1 MAPSTNGIQG
11 PRDLS
16 IVNLDR
22 RTLPGPQ
29 LLHELVAP
37 PVADRLILDFLLS
50 HGELVKLDYSC
61 FHRLTDALARDIR
74 AQLYREKKDKHVI
87 PVIIPQCPELYIAW
101 VATLKAGAAFCPVSH
116 DVPPE
121 RLKFIVKDVDASFVL
136 TTSST
141 LGRVQQLLPDEIC
154 MSLSFKELSDRT
166 PSGESHGSALPAVRP
181 SGPAYVMYTSG
192 STGMPKGVMVSH
204 LSVTQSLLAHDEH
217 IPHFKRFL
225 QFASPTFDV
234 SIFEVFFP
242 FFRGATLVGCDR
254 ERMLSDLP
262 ATIRLLDADAAEL
275 TPTVAGTLLRRR
287 DAAPCLKT
295 LLTIGEMLTPHVVS
309 EFGGSVDKPSMLY
322 AMYGPTEAAIHC
334 TLAPKLASN
343 ASVRSIGQPLQS
355 VTAFILKESDQLEV
369 AALGESGEL
378 AIAGQLADGYLN
390 RPDQNRVAFV
400 ELPGYGPIHRTGD
413 RAICRP
419 DGQLEILGRLAS
431 GQVKLRGQRVELGE
445 IEEVA
450 SRTPG
455 VQLAIAS
462 IIDDN
467 LVLFCSTSHTIQ
479 ASEILATC
487 KSWLPSYMRPNEIV
501 VLQEDIPRLPSGKVD
516 RKTLERDF
524 WRPRKTKEDNNF
536 INDTERNIAQVLA
549 DELAR
554 KVDRSTSLWS
564 LGLDSLRA
572 FKIAANLRQKH
583 RSINAAMLLE
593 AENVADLADL
603 ITRSPPVQGLFA
615 AESSYEDSE
624 SWIAI
629 ENSLRNSTELA
640 DLWPAWEKVVP
651 CSTMQVAMLV
661 ETSGNENLNFNE
673 ICLGLAPDVSFD
685 AFVRAFGIVAERNE
699 ILRSGFMA
707 TGEQAM
713 PFVHIIWRTIPQ
725 GDLSMLRPLQIELV
739 STPEKEEVLI
749 RVHHAL
755 YDGWSWELVMDD
767 LNAILSGA
775 DIPLRTQFSA
785 FRSFQ
790 HSLFSADSTEHDEY
804 WRRHFEGFVPSSFP
818 NLCSTRPDT
827 PSKDY
832 LLIPLSTSYD
842 QVSVTASTLRCS
854 REAILEAAWSFV
866 LSSYLDSQDVAIGV
880 VFAGRHLPLLGV
892 ESVIGPCLSTFPLR
906 TDLNSLRTVRDL
918 VSFVQRQRTG
928 CLNYGNTTLRNI
940 NHAAGVR
947 SEKRLFDTLC
957 VWQQTSEGHEHARSK
972 VATIRTR
979 DALDYALVLEF
990 EPHNESIRLKLTF
1003 DTSLVPVAHAKLLAN
1018 QLDYIANEMVHK
1030 HDLGLQEL
1038 WEKAGQ
1044 GLLSLSNVQP
1054 ERFSEKF
1061 GLTTTI
1067 EHLAEADPHRLA
1079 VEFVHSFNPD
1089 TGHVNKESLTYSHLY
1104 EKASRVASAL
1114 RSKFHVGPDDLVAF
1128 IAPRSIELYIGILGA
1143 IMSGAGYLCIDPRT
1157 PMERIGHIIGES
1169 ACRLVL
1175 TGECLEIEIPNDVP
1189 TLSIERVVQQPSAP
1203 FMPRRLEYTGDQLAY
1218 AVFTS
1223 GSTGVPKGVLITRKN
1238 LLSNLEDLSRL
1249 YPCIPGEDRL
1259 LQACSPAFDVSVFEI
1274 FWTWHMGMTLCTA
1287 SNDVLFK
1294 DLERFIHVLT
1304 ITHLSMT
1311 PSVAAL
1317 VNPDAVPRVKLLV
1330 TAGEPMNS
1338 RVFADWADRG
1348 LFQGYGPSE
1357 TTNIC
1362 TVRPNVTRSSA
1373 SNNAGFP
1380 LPNTSVFVCRRQER
1394 SQTHVAGTATPGD
1407 PWMFSPVPK
1416 GGTGEIWIGGE
1427 QVGRGYIDP
1436 TLTAKAFFDHPRY
1449 GRLYRS
1455 GDIGRLLSD
1464 ESITILGRDDDQ
1476 VKLRGQRIE
1485 LGEINSCLIKYEDV
1499 EDAVSLIV
1507 NDGHSARLVAFWT
1520 PHDQARSLPLAK
1532 VTKALFEKLQV
1543 MLPSYMI
1550 PDSLIR
1556 LDSIPLTRQGKID
1569 RAAMV
1574 EAYQKL
1580 TPEQLQE
1587 FSKDHGS
1594 SEEENDL
1601 SEEERHVAHAISS
1614 ALEVP
1619 PEAIRRNTSFF
1630 ALGMD
1635 SISAIRVAR
1644 SLRNHF
1650 PAVEI
1655 SMLLRH
1661 PSIGQLVLAL
1671 KNAAQVEENKNLEA
1685 SFDESLNSDWKAT
1698 VTATY
1703 LQAGLIVDRVLPCT
1717 PLQEAMASSSLDSH
1731 SSAYQNSLRFRIF
1744 SDISRMREA
1753 WVHAVSRHQL
1763 LRTGFAQ
1770 TGSADTPFVQVVLKD
1785 FPLPWKTEGDH
1796 VEPAPDLP
1804 FLMYPPWRMT
1814 LSQKDGGH
1822 QELDL
1827 QIHHCLY
1834 DAEAMSILLTEIQ
1847 ALLLGQE
1854 LQPAVPFDNYL
1865 SFVLSAQSD
1874 EVDQYWRQKLRG
1886 YSPSR
1891 LGELIK
1897 NEDRTPTNVT
1907 SVSVHKA
1914 TLNVVELQ
1922 NSARESCSTPLALL
1936 QVCWTR
1942 LLFCLFDKHDIC
1954 FGNVM
1959 SGRNLPIEG
1968 VDRVVAP
1975 CFNTVPVR
1983 VQVQKETSNVELCQY
1998 IQQKNVEMLPYQPS
2012 SLRRIQRQNSTDSKP
2027 LFDTLLLFQGEELE
2041 LDQQIWTLVE
2051 ESGDMPF
2058 PFILEILMHG
2068 STDVITLKLHSQSAN
2083 ENVLAQLL
2091 DCFDA
2096 VLLHTTRYLN
2106 ARALDYSAFA
2116 PALPQLKPLNS
2127 SAHIS
2132 DLEDGMQNE
2141 QHAHMRNELSHTE
2154 ALVRD
2159 VLMQLKPDIK
2169 DNITKDTS
2177 IFRLGF
2183 DSISAV
2189 QIAARLRQ
2197 QGYTISSADILEAV
2211 TIHEIATICK
2221 LQTEASQIPVGFD
2234 LAAFDR
2240 RYRQTICQDNQ
2251 INEALV
2257 QAIRPCTPT
2266 QSGILSQF
2274 LRSRGR
2280 LYFNRI
2286 VFRLE
2291 DAIDP
2296 RRLRDAWAAAQNL
2309 HDMLRTGFVETDDP
2323 RIPFAMVTYHAGTV
2337 PVPWTEGTINGNG
2350 GHSANSVPT
2359 SRIRE
2364 HPWQLRFLDGALPA
2378 LELSMLHSLYDA
2390 KSLDIILRDVAYIYA
2405 AGRPPNPIELDPVIS
2420 DIVARSRDEGSREF
2434 WVGMLPDLCPT
2445 RFPDLRIYT
2454 NNEEHFHVA
2463 CQASQVPREVAEHA
2477 CHRAGASMQAVCA
2490 SAWALLLSAYTAQDH
2505 VTFGIILSGRN
2516 FQQEEQN
2523 MVVFPCIN
2531 TLPFAIQVSPDLPG
2545 LLQRTSKRCAGIL
2558 RHQHTSATSIKRWT
2572 GIQEE
2577 LFDTV
2582 IVLQKFDRETGPN
2595 RPWSLDNDDATAE
2608 YAVSLEII
2616 PKADD
2621 LNFQLT
2627 FKDSVVPPE
2636 QASQI
2641 LCEFDALFR
2650 SILDLRGYEPD
2661 LDSLKSVVPAKEERI
2676 KTNVRFLHEL
2686 VEIAAT
2692 HKPQSIAL
2700 EFVTSLDG
2708 DQPDKAS
2715 WTYSELDSNGNR
2727 IGHLLQS
2734 KGARAGELVA
2744 VCFDKCPE
2752 ASFAI
2757 LGALKAG
2764 CGYVAIDPGAPRA
2777 RKDFILEDSSCA
2789 IVLTTGDKKSEFPG
2803 DKITVLAL
2811 DEGMWLKFPA
2821 EPPVPSR
2828 KLDPQD
2834 TCYCLYTSGTTGTPK
2849 GCLISHDSAVQ
2860 AMLSFQRIFE
2870 GRWDETSR
2878 WLQFASF
2885 HFDVSVLEQFWS
2897 WSVGITVT
2905 SAPRD
2910 LLFEDLPGFI
2920 SALKITHLDLTPSL
2934 ARLLTPEE
2942 VPSLC
2947 QGVFIV
2953 GGEQVRQDILE
2964 TWGDTHCLYNFYGP
2978 SEVTIGCTVH
2988 PQVPKNAKPT
2998 NIGQQWDNVT
3008 SFVLRPTSQEP
3019 VLRGAVG
3026 ELCLSGPLV
3035 GKGYLNRPELTAER
3049 FVTLAEYKTGVYRT
3063 GDLVR
3068 LLHDNS
3074 FEFMGRID
3082 DQVKLRG
3089 QRLEVAEINHVILS
3103 TGSTLKDAVT
3113 MVIKHPTQQKD
3124 QLVTF
3129 FSTEKRR
3136 AKNERPLIVSTKDT
3150 KELARHLQQR
3160 CADMLPAYMVPTY
3173 FIAVSSIPLSVNN
3186 KVDHKALRGLF
3197 EDFAKDVWSSVSG
3210 DHPGQEGEASRDAKE
3225 VTDILASFLKVPT
3238 TSITPSSGLFELGLD
3253 SISVIGLSRT
3263 LRKHGFKTSDV
3274 ATILKQPT
3282 VRDLAA
3288 AVHRKSTF
3296 DHGEAVASARDRI
3309 KSFGAAHRRT
3319 IIQALSVDDKDIE
3332 NVAPC
3337 TPLQEGMMSKA
3348 LCSEP
3353 GDTVYFSSFHF
3364 ELNDKVDLKRLEE
3377 AWKLAQQSISILRT
3391 HFVPTSRGV
3400 AQVVLRQT
3408 HSGVALVTA
3417 PSSHKL
3423 PCFPP
3428 KSSFRAWVGSVK
3440 GFSAALPWIVELL
3453 ESAGKAYMILNI
3465 FHGLYDGIS
3474 VSLLLDVVSRIYNH
3488 GHKNLHVGMQ
3498 FYQILPY
3505 GPLCSMPNEKEF
3517 WVSKLGN
3524 AQSFSLLLPPSET
3537 GNEAAPIYLTQSI
3550 SNTSLEDFCKQLDI
3564 TTSAF
3569 FQAWWLYVLQQRYNV
3584 NPLIGVVVS
3593 GRALTEVN
3601 AEDVIGPMF
3610 NTIPF
3615 AIDHLKKD
3623 STVSDLIRAC
3633 HQYNVDVVPYQHSP
3647 LRRVAK
3653 YLGCSGSNDM
3663 FNSLFV
3669 FQKPRIYGGQ
3679 GFLWHELPS
3688 QSTPDYPLNM
3698 EVEQRGNTFSITL
3711 VAKSGSVSE
3720 AGARALLRT
3729 YVECLQDVKA
3739 TKSVLPEDFCDSR
3752 DEPAVSRQNAMMG
3765 QESDTELNGHAEEV
3779 QWTEAELAIRD
3790 EIAGLAS
3797 VEKETIGLY
3806 KPTLFELGLDSIEA
3820 MKLAARLKNV
3830 GLKVAVST
3838 IMRSPTVAGIANE
3851 INAAPGCLHEESPQH
3866 KTGFSIAESQGKYRQ
3881 ILQDHG
3887 LVVDSVQRI
3896 LPVTPM
3902 QEGLLLESSKYLN
3915 VMVFQLKPGVDL
3927 SRLAVAWERV
3937 SELEPILRT
3946 HFADTEEPELPTAFL
3961 QYVTTKHDAVEVI
3974 LGSGLAQ
3981 LVKSMESEAARE
3993 DLKDQKPRICILS
4006 DDEGKSFLVLAM
4018 SHALYDAWSMHLL
4031 HQQVTNLYHSSRD
4044 DEKRPTDVQ
4053 YESYVQQVIN
4063 QAQSPV
4069 SQRFWSNQLSDA
4081 KPTLLAAS
4089 LPALDNSPPSF
4100 LLQKAS
4106 SNVTLKEALD
4116 FCKQQGVTLQSLG
4129 LACWSILLAHHLRQI
4144 DVCFGVVL
4152 SGRTTEG
4159 SEGLIFPTFNTVLF
4173 RPRIHEYS
4181 TKHEML
4187 KGIHMAAV
4195 QVSEYQQFPL
4205 RDALRYASG
4214 QRPGSEFFDSLFT
4227 YQKLPESKNSIQ
4239 SLYEETV
4246 SVETTINP
4254 PYPFNIEFEAQGDV
4268 LVWTLALQA
4277 GIGEKMFGEG
4287 LLQQLESVL
4296 LSLVNAPEDP
4306 LFENDQSGV
4315 SMCGLPSVQLSSQD
4329 DEANGEYGKAKG
4341 QAETNRDHEVW
4352 TPKEATVREVLSQV
4366 SSTGLEKIKKTTGI
4380 FHLGLDSVSAI
4391 KVAGLLKRK
4400 GLRLPVSEIITA
4412 QTVEKM
4418 AEAADKLQVGNVAS
4432 SLKTLV
4438 PRENQLVYQAVI
4450 GRSGIPADDIED
4462 VLPCTGGQI
4471 YMLDM
4476 CSASSG
4482 RWSYPQFWLRVT
4494 NMNGSILR
4502 RAFDKLVKKVPVL
4515 RTTFVNLENKHGR
4528 EETLQVVLN
4537 SEAVGRYRFPWLW
4550 QIREDGKGAL
4560 LLVLRLH
4567 HALYD
4572 AVSLQLIVSALQK
4585 LCNDF
4590 DGGQQQQL
4598 QLNTSMH
4605 EFVSR
4610 TSAAWHQAAK
4620 EFWTSYLKSNGRGP
4634 ILYSFVKPGA
4644 FDSTRIERF
4653 NARVLAM
4660 GQIKEKLRTQGISLQ
4675 AYFFAA
4681 YATVYSAMLQ
4691 LQGHSSD
4698 RMVSTGDVV
4707 MGIYLANRSLDID
4720 GLTELIAPTFNV
4732 VPLRV
4737 CVRDDKS
4744 LIDTALQIQHD
4755 LAEISRAEHCGV
4767 SMRDIYAW
4775 TNVKIDTY
4783 VNFLS
4788 LPADSNSDDGD
4799 SAAFD
4804 AREGTESLSA
4814 GRKAVQ
4820 VRHAD
4825 VDQNQLEDTEPVS
4838 PFLKDS
4844 AQHNHTTGWC
4854 LPAIDI
4860 EAKVTDDDE
4869 HLGIGIF
4876 APSDMLSEEQVDY
4889 IMGQIRSLFMS

>member
-400 ELPGYGPIHRTGD
+400 ELPGYGPIYRTGD

-1874 EVDQYWRQKLRG
+1874 EVDQYWRQKLRERQPMLHRILREKAAQHHWHFSKFVG
-1886 YSPSR
+1886 LGCSFAWCRSR
-1891 LGELIK
+1891 KRRRML
-1897 NEDRTPTNVT
+1897 NCASTSSRRT
-1907 SVSVHKA
+1907 
-1914 TLNVVELQ
+1914 
-1922 NSARESCSTPLALL
+1922 
-1936 QVCWTR
+1936 
-1942 LLFCLFDKHDIC
+1942 
-1954 FGNVM
+1954 
-1959 SGRNLPIEG
+1959 
-1968 VDRVVAP
+1968 
-1975 CFNTVPVR
+1975 
-1983 VQVQKETSNVELCQY
+1983 
-1998 IQQKNVEMLPYQPS
+1998 
-2012 SLRRIQRQNSTDSKP
+2012 TDSKP

-2870 GRWDETSR
+2870 
-2878 WLQFASF
+2878 
-2885 HFDVSVLEQFWS
+2885 VLELECGDYS
-2897 WSVGITVT
+2897 DLCSSRPTKSRASVKE
-2905 SAPRD
+2905 SS
-2910 LLFEDLPGFI
+2910 LLAE
-2920 SALKITHLDLTPSL
+2920 
-2934 ARLLTPEE
+2934 
-2942 VPSLC
+2942 
-2947 QGVFIV
+2947 
-2953 GGEQVRQDILE
+2953 
-2964 TWGDTHCLYNFYGP
+2964 N

-3569 FQAWWLYVLQQRYNV
+3569 FQAWWLKTRLCQISFGHVTNIMLMSFHTNTPRY
-3584 NPLIGVVVS
+3584 GVWPNISDAV
-3593 GRALTEVN
+3593 GAT
-3601 AEDVIGPMF
+3601 
-3610 NTIPF
+3610 TC
-3615 AIDHLKKD
+3615 
-3623 STVSDLIRAC
+3623 STLCLCFRSREYMGDKAFC
-3633 HQYNVDVVPYQHSP
+3633 
-3647 LRRVAK
+3647 
-3653 YLGCSGSNDM
+3653 
-3663 FNSLFV
+3663 
-3669 FQKPRIYGGQ
+3669 
-3679 GFLWHELPS
+3679 
-3688 QSTPDYPLNM
+3688 
-3698 EVEQRGNTFSITL
+3698 
-3711 VAKSGSVSE
+3711 SVSE

-4352 TPKEATVREVLSQV
+4352 TPKEATVREVLNHR
-4366 SSTGLEKIKKTTGI
+4366 
-4380 FHLGLDSVSAI
+4380 HLPPGSRQCERDQGCRI
-4391 KVAGLLKRK
+4391 
-4400 GLRLPVSEIITA
+4400 
-4412 QTVEKM
+4412 VEK
-4418 AEAADKLQVGNVAS
+4418 KGSPAS
-4432 SLKTLV
+4432 S
-4438 PRENQLVYQAVI
+4438 Q
-4450 GRSGIPADDIED
+4450 
-4462 VLPCTGGQI
+4462 
-4471 YMLDM
+4471 
-4476 CSASSG
+4476 
-4482 RWSYPQFWLRVT
+4482 
-4494 NMNGSILR
+4494 
-4502 RAFDKLVKKVPVL
+4502 
-4515 RTTFVNLENKHGR
+4515 
-4528 EETLQVVLN
+4528 
-4537 SEAVGRYRFPWLW
+4537 
-4550 QIREDGKGAL
+4550 
-4560 LLVLRLH
+4560 
-4567 HALYD
+4567 
-4572 AVSLQLIVSALQK
+4572 
-4585 LCNDF
+4585 
-4590 DGGQQQQL
+4590 
-4598 QLNTSMH
+4598 
-4605 EFVSR
+4605 
-4610 TSAAWHQAAK
+4610 
-4620 EFWTSYLKSNGRGP
+4620 
-4634 ILYSFVKPGA
+4634 
-4644 FDSTRIERF
+4644 
-4653 NARVLAM
+4653 
-4660 GQIKEKLRTQGISLQ
+4660 
-4675 AYFFAA
+4675 
-4681 YATVYSAMLQ
+4681 
-4691 LQGHSSD
+4691 
-4698 RMVSTGDVV
+4698 
-4707 MGIYLANRSLDID
+4707 
-4720 GLTELIAPTFNV
+4720 
-4732 VPLRV
+4732 
-4737 CVRDDKS
+4737 
-4744 LIDTALQIQHD
+4744 
-4755 LAEISRAEHCGV
+4755 
-4767 SMRDIYAW
+4767 
-4775 TNVKIDTY
+4775 
-4783 VNFLS
+4783 
-4788 LPADSNSDDGD
+4788 
-4799 SAAFD
+4799 
-4804 AREGTESLSA
+4804 
-4814 GRKAVQ
+4814 
-4820 VRHAD
+4820 
-4825 VDQNQLEDTEPVS
+4825 
-4838 PFLKDS
+4838 
-4844 AQHNHTTGWC
+4844 
-4854 LPAIDI
+4854 
-4860 EAKVTDDDE
+4860 
-4869 HLGIGIF
+4869 
-4876 APSDMLSEEQVDY
+4876 
-4889 IMGQIRSLFMS
+4889 

>member
-1 MAPSTNGIQG
+1 
-11 PRDLS
+11 
-16 IVNLDR
+16 
-22 RTLPGPQ
+22 
-29 LLHELVAP
+29 
-37 PVADRLILDFLLS
+37 
-50 HGELVKLDYSC
+50 
-61 FHRLTDALARDIR
+61 
-74 AQLYREKKDKHVI
+74 
-87 PVIIPQCPELYIAW
+87 
-101 VATLKAGAAFCPVSH
+101 
-116 DVPPE
+116 
-121 RLKFIVKDVDASFVL
+121 
-136 TTSST
+136 
-141 LGRVQQLLPDEIC
+141 
-154 MSLSFKELSDRT
+154 
-166 PSGESHGSALPAVRP
+166 
-181 SGPAYVMYTSG
+181 
-192 STGMPKGVMVSH
+192 MPKGVMVSH

-262 ATIRLLDADAAEL
+262 ATIQLLDADAAEL

-287 DAAPCLKT
+287 DAAPCLKI

-309 EFGGSVDKPSMLY
+309 EFGGSVSNPSMLY

-355 VTAFILKESDQLEV
+355 VTAFILKESGQLEI

-400 ELPGYGPIHRTGD
+400 ELPGYGPIYRTGD
-413 RAICRP
+413 RAMCRP
-419 DGQLEILGRLAS
+419 DGQLEILGRMAS

-467 LVLFCSTSHTIQ
+467 LVLFCSTSHEIQ
-479 ASEILATC
+479 ASDILATC
-487 KSWLPSYMRPNEIV
+487 KSWLPTFMRPNEIV

-516 RKTLERDF
+516 RKALERDF
-524 WRPRKTKEDNNF
+524 WRPHKATGDNDF

-549 DELAR
+549 EELAR

-572 FKIAANLRQKH
+572 FKLAANLRQKY
-583 RSINAAMLLE
+583 RSMNAAMLLE
-593 AENVADLADL
+593 AENVAELADV
-603 ITRSPPVQGLFA
+603 ITRSLPVQGLSA
-615 AESSYEDSE
+615 AGSRYEDSE

-629 ENSLRNSTELA
+629 ENSLRNSSELA

-651 CSTMQVAMLV
+651 CSNMQIAMLV
-661 ETSGNENLNFNE
+661 ETSANGHLNFNE
-673 ICLGLAPDVSFD
+673 ICVELAPDVSFD
-685 AFVRAFGIVAERNE
+685 AFIRAFSIVAERNE
-699 ILRSGFMA
+699 ILRSGFMP

-713 PFVHIIWRTIPQ
+713 PFAQIIWRTMSQ
-725 GDLSMLRPLQIELV
+725 GDLSMFRPLEIKLV
-739 STPEKEEVLI
+739 STPEKKEVLI
-749 RVHHAL
+749 RIHHAL

-775 DIPLRTQFSA
+775 DIPLRIQFSE

-790 HSLFSADSTEHDEY
+790 RSLFFADSAEHDEY
-804 WRRHFEGFVPSSFP
+804 WRRHFEGFVPSTFP
-818 NLCSTRPDT
+818 NLCSTRSDN

-832 LLIPLSTSYD
+832 LLVPLSTSYD
-842 QVSVTASTLRCS
+842 QVSVSASTLRCS
-854 REAILEAAWSFV
+854 REAILEAAWTIV
-866 LSSYLDSQDVAIGV
+866 LSSYLDSLDVAIGV

-906 TDLNSLRTVRDL
+906 VDINSLRTVRDL
-918 VSFVQRQRTG
+918 VSCVQRQRTR

-940 NHAAGVR
+940 NRAAGVR

-957 VWQQTSEGHEHARSK
+957 VWQQTSEGHGHTRSK
-972 VATIRTR
+972 VAAIRTR

-990 EPHNESIRLKLTF
+990 EPHDGSIGVKLTF
-1003 DTSLVPVAHAKLLAN
+1003 DTSLVPVAHAKLLAS

-1030 HDLGLQEL
+1030 HDLGLHEL
-1038 WEKAGQ
+1038 WEKADQ
-1044 GLLSLSNVQP
+1044 GLLSLSNVQT
-1054 ERFSEKF
+1054 EKFSEKF

-1067 EHLAEADPHRLA
+1067 EHLAEAHPHRLA
-1079 VEFVHSFNPD
+1079 VEFVHSFDPD
-1089 TGHVNKESLTYSHLY
+1089 TGHVSKESLTYGHLY
-1104 EKASRVASAL
+1104 EKASRLASAL
-1114 RSKFHVGPDDLVAF
+1114 ISQFHVSADDLVAF

-1157 PMERIGHIIGES
+1157 PMERVGHIIGES
-1169 ACRLVL
+1169 ACRLIL
-1175 TGECLEIEIPNDVP
+1175 TGEGLEVGLPQDVP
-1189 TLSIERVVQQPSAP
+1189 TLSIKRVLQQPSVSLVA
-1203 FMPRRLEYTGDQLAY
+1203 RLPDYNGDQLAY

-1287 SNDVLFK
+1287 SNDILFK

-1317 VNPDAVPRVKLLV
+1317 VNPDAVPSVKLLV

-1362 TVRPNVTRSSA
+1362 TVRPNVTKSNA

-1380 LPNTSVFVCRRQER
+1380 LPNTSLFVCRRQER

-1427 QVGRGYIDP
+1427 QVGRSYIDP
-1436 TLTAKAFFDHPRY
+1436 RLTVKAFFDHPQY

-1464 ESITILGRDDDQ
+1464 ESLTILGREDDQ

-1485 LGEINSCLIKYEDV
+1485 LGEINSCLIRHEGV

-1507 NDGHSARLVAFWT
+1507 NDGESARLVAFWT
-1520 PHDQARSLPLAK
+1520 PRDQARSLPPAE

-1543 MLPSYMI
+1543 VLPSYMI
-1550 PDSLIR
+1550 PESLIR
-1556 LDSIPLTRQGKID
+1556 LDSIPLTRQSKID
-1569 RAAMV
+1569 RAALIEV
-1574 EAYQKL
+1574 YEKL

-1587 FSKDHGS
+1587 FSKELGFSDEANG
-1594 SEEENDL
+1594 L
-1601 SEEERHVAHAISS
+1601 SDDEKRIANAISGT
-1614 ALEVP
+1614 LKVP
-1619 PEAIRRNTSFF
+1619 LEAIHRNTSFF

-1644 SLRNHF
+1644 SLRNYF

-1661 PSIGQLVLAL
+1661 PSVGYLVLAL
-1671 KNAAQVEENKNLEA
+1671 ENAAQVKANKDLVS
-1685 SFDESLNSDWKAT
+1685 SFEESLDTDWKAT
-1698 VTATY
+1698 VSATY
-1703 LQAGLIVDRVLPCT
+1703 LRAGLVVDRFLPCT

-1731 SSAYQNSLRFRIF
+1731 SSVYQNSLRFRIL

-1770 TGSADTPFVQVVLKD
+1770 TGSAETPFVQVVVKD
-1785 FPLPWKTEGDH
+1785 LPLPWQAGGDNT
-1796 VEPAPDLP
+1796 EPAPELP
-1804 FLMYPPWRMT
+1804 FLMYPPWRVT
-1814 LSQKDGGH
+1814 LSQKDGGP
-1822 QELDL
+1822 QELNL

-1847 ALLLGQE
+1847 ALFLEQQ

-1865 SFVLSAQSD
+1865 NFVLSTQSD
-1874 EVDQYWRQKLRG
+1874 DVDQYWYQKLRG
-1886 YSPSR
+1886 SSSSR

-1897 NEDRTPTNVT
+1897 NEDRTPINVT
-1907 SVSVHKA
+1907 SMSVHKA
-1914 TLNVVELQ
+1914 TLNVSDLQ
-1922 NSARESCSTPLALL
+1922 TAARESCSTPLTLL
-1936 QVCWTR
+1936 QTCWTR
-1942 LLFCLFDKHDIC
+1942 LLFCLFDRHDIC

-1968 VDRVVAP
+1968 IDRVVAP
-1975 CFNTVPVR
+1975 CFNTVPMR
-1983 VQVQKETSNVELCQY
+1983 VQVQKETSNVELCHH
-1998 IQQKNVEMLPYQPS
+1998 IQQMNVEMLPYQPS
-2012 SLRRIQRQNSTDSKP
+2012 SLRRIQRQNSTDGQP
-2027 LFDTLLLFQGEELE
+2027 LFDTLLLFQAEELE

-2068 STDVITLKLHSQSAN
+2068 STDVVTFRLYSQSAN

-2096 VLLHTTRYLN
+2096 VLLHSTRYLH

-2116 PALPQLKPLNS
+2116 PALPQLKPLNW
-2127 SAHIS
+2127 SAHTS
-2132 DLEDGMQNE
+2132 HLEDGMQNE

-2154 ALVRD
+2154 ALVQD

-2169 DNITKDTS
+2169 DNITKDSS

-2189 QIAARLRQ
+2189 QIAVCLRRW
-2197 QGYTISSADILEAV
+2197 GYTISTADILEAI
-2211 TIHEIATICK
+2211 TIHEIAAICE
-2221 LQTEASQIPVGFD
+2221 LQTEPSQVPVGFD
-2234 LAAFDR
+2234 LAAFDQ

-2251 INEALV
+2251 INETLV

-2266 QSGILSQF
+2266 QSGIFSQF

-2280 LYFNRI
+2280 LYFNRM

-2291 DAIDP
+2291 AGIEP
-2296 RRLRDAWAAAQNL
+2296 RKIRNAWAAAQNL

-2323 RIPFAMVTYHAGTV
+2323 RIPFAMVTYHTGTV
-2337 PVPWTEGTINGNG
+2337 PVPWTKGTINGNG
-2350 GHSANSVPT
+2350 GHSAS
-2359 SRIRE
+2359 SELLSKIKDL
-2364 HPWQLRFLDGALPA
+2364 PWQLRFLKGPA
-2378 LELSMLHSLYDA
+2378 LELSMLHALYDA
-2390 KSLDIILRDVAYIYA
+2390 KSLDIILRDVAYVYA
-2405 AGRPPNPIELDPVIS
+2405 GGRPPSPIELDPVVA
-2420 DIVARSRDEGSREF
+2420 DIVSRSHDEASKEF
-2434 WVGMLPDLCPT
+2434 WLGMLPDLCPT

-2454 NNEEHFHVA
+2454 NDEEHFQVTCH
-2463 CQASQVPREVAEHA
+2463 ASQVSREIAEHA
-2477 CHRAGASMQAVCA
+2477 CSKAGASMQAVCA
-2490 SAWALLLSAYTAQDH
+2490 SAWALLLSEYTAQDH
-2505 VTFGIILSGRN
+2505 VTFGIILSGRD
-2516 FQQEEQN
+2516 FQQEEEN
-2523 MVVFPCIN
+2523 MVAFPCIN
-2531 TLPFAIQVSPDLPG
+2531 TLPFAIQVSQDIPD

-2582 IVLQKFDRETGPN
+2582 IVLQKFDTETGPS
-2595 RPWSLDNDDATAE
+2595 RPWTLDNDDATAE

-2616 PKADD
+2616 PKAREMH
-2621 LNFQLT
+2621 FQLT
-2627 FKDSVVPPE
+2627 FRDSVVPPE
-2636 QASQI
+2636 QASKI
-2641 LCEFDALFR
+2641 LNEFDALFR
-2650 SILDLRGYEPD
+2650 SILDLRGYEPG

-2686 VEIAAT
+2686 VEITAM
-2692 HKPQSIAL
+2692 HKPQSTAL
-2700 EFVTSLDG
+2700 EFLTSLDG
-2708 DQPDKAS
+2708 DRPDKEC

-2734 KGARAGELVA
+2734 KGAQAGELIA

-2777 RKDFILEDSSCA
+2777 RKNFILEDSGCA
-2789 IVLTTGDKKSEFPG
+2789 IVLTTSDKKSEFSA
-2803 DKITVLAL
+2803 DNITILAL
-2811 DEGMWLKFPA
+2811 DEGMWLKFQA

-2828 KLDPQD
+2828 KLDPED

-2860 AMLSFQRIFE
+2860 AMLSFRRIFK

-2897 WSVGITVT
+2897 WSVGISVT

-2920 SALKITHLDLTPSL
+2920 RALKITHLDLTPSL

-2964 TWGDTHCLYNFYGP
+2964 TWGDTRCLYNFYGP

-2988 PQVPKNAKPT
+2988 QQVPKNAKPT
-2998 NIGQQWDNVT
+2998 NIGQQWDNVG

-3019 VLRGAVG
+3019 VLRGAIG

-3035 GKGYLNRPELTAER
+3035 GKGYLNRSELTAER
-3049 FVTLAEYKTGVYRT
+3049 FVTLAEYKTRVYRT

-3074 FEFMGRID
+3074 FEFLGRID

-3089 QRLEVAEINHVILS
+3089 QRLEVAEINHVILG
-3103 TGSTLKDAVT
+3103 TGSSLKDVVT

-3129 FSTEKRR
+3129 FSTEQRR
-3136 AKNERPLIVSTKDT
+3136 AKNERPLIVSTGDT
-3150 KELARHLQQR
+3150 KELVQRLQRR

-3186 KVDHKALRGLF
+3186 KLDHRALMALF
-3197 EDFAKDVWSSVSG
+3197 EDFAQDVGSSAASG
-3210 DHPGQEGEASRDAKE
+3210 HSEQESEASRDVKE
-3225 VTDILASFLKVPT
+3225 VINILASFLEIPT

-3263 LRKHGFKTSDV
+3263 LRKHGFNTTDV

-3296 DHGEAVASARDRI
+3296 DHGEAVAGARDHI
-3309 KSFGAAHRRT
+3309 KSFAAAHRQT
-3319 IIQALSVDDKDIE
+3319 IIQALSVADEDIE

-3337 TPLQEGMMSKA
+3337 TPLQEGMVSKA
-3348 LCSEP
+3348 MRSEP

-3364 ELNDKVDLKRLEE
+3364 EFNDKVDLKRMEE

-3391 HFVPTSRGV
+3391 HFVPTSAGV
-3400 AQVVLRQT
+3400 AQVVLPQT
-3408 HSGVALVTA
+3408 HSGVGLITA
-3417 PSSHKL
+3417 PSSNTS
-3423 PCFPP
+3423 PCFPTN
-3428 KSSFRAWVGSVK
+3428 SSFREWARSVK
-3440 GFSAALPWIVELL
+3440 CFMAALPWKVELL
-3453 ESAGKAYMILNI
+3453 ESGGKAHMVLNI

-3474 VSLLLDVVSRIYNH
+3474 LSLLLDVVSRVYNH
-3488 GHKNLHVGMQ
+3488 GSKDLHVGMQ

-3505 GPLCSMPNEKEF
+3505 GPLCSMPEEKEF

-3524 AQSFSLLLPPSET
+3524 ARSSNLPLPPLES
-3537 GNEAAPIYLTQSI
+3537 GDEADPINLTQSI
-3550 SNTSLEDFCKQLDI
+3550 SSTSLEDFCKQLDV
-3564 TTSAF
+3564 TASAF
-3569 FQAWWLYVLQQRYNV
+3569 FQAWWLYVLQKRYND
-3584 NPLIGVVVS
+3584 NPLIGIVVS

-3615 AIDHLKKD
+3615 TIDQLQQD
-3623 STVSDLIRAC
+3623 STVLDLIRAC

-3653 YLGCSGSNDM
+3653 YLGYSGSNDM

-3669 FQKPRIYGGQ
+3669 FQKPRTDGEQ
-3679 GFLWHELPS
+3679 ANLWHEVPS

-3698 EVEQRGNTFSITL
+3698 EVEQRGNTFTITL

-3720 AGARALLRT
+3720 ADARSLMST
-3729 YVECLQDVKA
+3729 YVECLQHVEA
-3739 TKSVLPEDFCDSR
+3739 TKTVLPEYLCHSLG
-3752 DEPAVSRQNAMMG
+3752 EPAASRQNATLEH
-3765 QESDTELNGHAEEV
+3765 QSETELNGHAGGE
-3779 QWTEAELAIRD
+3779 QWTEAEFAIRD

-3797 VEKETIGLY
+3797 VEKETIGLH

-3820 MKLAARLKNV
+3820 MKLAARLKNI

-3838 IMRSPTVAGIANE
+3838 IMKSPTVAGIANE
-3851 INAAPGCLHEESPQH
+3851 MSAAPERLQEENPQR
-3866 KTGFSIAESQGKYRQ
+3866 KAGFSIAESQGKYRQ

-3887 LVVDSVQRI
+3887 VVVDSVQRI

-3915 VMVFQLKPGVDL
+3915 VMVFQLKSGVDVN
-3927 SRLAVAWERV
+3927 RLTGAWERA
-3937 SELEPILRT
+3937 SEVEPILRT
-3946 HFADTEEPELPTAFL
+3946 RFADTEEPELPAAFL
-3961 QYVTTKHDAVEVI
+3961 QYVTTKHDPVEVI
-3974 LGSGLAQ
+3974 DGIELGEV
-3981 LVKSMESEAARE
+3981 VKKMVSEAARA
-3993 DLKDQKPRICILS
+3993 DLKDQKSRIRILS
-4006 DDEGKSFLVLAM
+4006 DGEGSNFLVLAM

-4031 HQQVTNLYHSSRD
+4031 HQQVRNLYHSSPD
-4044 DEKRPTDVQ
+4044 DEKPPTDVQ

-4069 SQRFWSNQLSDA
+4069 FQRFWQNQLSNA
-4081 KPTLLAAS
+4081 KSTLLGAS
-4089 LPALDNSPPSF
+4089 LPAPDHSLPSF

-4106 SNVTLKEALD
+4106 SKVTRKEALH

-4129 LACWSILLAHHLRQI
+4129 LACWSILLAYHLRQI
-4144 DVCFGVVL
+4144 DVCLGVVL

-4159 SEGLIFPTFNTVLF
+4159 SEGLVFPTFNTVLF
-4173 RPRIHEYS
+4173 RPMIHKYS
-4181 TKHEML
+4181 TKHQML
-4187 KGIHMAAV
+4187 KGIHTAAV

-4205 RDALRYASG
+4205 RDALRYARG
-4214 QRPGSEFFDSLFT
+4214 ERPVSEFFDSLFT
-4227 YQKLPESKNSIQ
+4227 YQKLPESQKGTQ
-4239 SLYEETV
+4239 ALYEEV
-4246 SVETTINP
+4246 VPVETTIKP
-4254 PYPFNIEFEAQGDV
+4254 PYPINLEFEAQGDA

-4277 GIGEKMFGEG
+4277 GIAEKSFGEE

-4296 LSLVNAPEDP
+4296 SSLVTAPEDP

-4315 SMCGLPSVQLSSQD
+4315 SICGLPSVQLSTQD
-4329 DEANGEYGKAKG
+4329 GEDNCDYKAPVESKTNG
-4341 QAETNRDHEVW
+4341 DHELW
-4352 TPKEATVREVLSQV
+4352 TPKETTIREVLSQV
-4366 SSTGLEKIKKTTGI
+4366 SGTNPEKIKKTTGI

-4391 KVAGLLKRK
+4391 KVAGLLKRN
-4400 GLRLPVSEIITA
+4400 GLRLPVSEILKA

-4418 AEAADKLQVGNVAS
+4418 AEAADKLQVESVAS
-4432 SLKTLV
+4432 SLRTPEPHGNKLA
-4438 PRENQLVYQAVI
+4438 YQAVI
-4450 GRSGIPADDIED
+4450 GRSGIPADDIGD

-4471 YMLDM
+4471 YSLDM
-4476 CSASSG
+4476 WSASSG
-4482 RWSYPQFWLRVT
+4482 LLSYPQFWLRVT
-4494 NMNGSILR
+4494 NTNGSMLR
-4502 RAFDKLVKKVPVL
+4502 RAFDKLVDKVPVL
-4515 RTTFVNLENKHGR
+4515 RTIFVNLERNGC
-4528 EETLQVVLN
+4528 EETLQVVLK
-4537 SEAVGRYRFPWLW
+4537 SEAVNRYRFPWSW
-4550 QIREDGKGAL
+4550 QIREDGKGRL
-4560 LLVLRLH
+4560 LLILRLH

-4572 AVSLQLIVSALQK
+4572 AVSFQLIVSTLQK

-4590 DGGQQQQL
+4590 DGQRQQQL

-4605 EFVSR
+4605 EFISR
-4610 TSAAWHQAAK
+4610 TTAARHQAAK
-4620 EFWTSYLKSNGRGP
+4620 EFWTSYLKSNGHGR
-4634 ILYSFVKPGA
+4634 ILYSSVKPGS
-4644 FDSTRIERF
+4644 FQSIRIERF
-4653 NARVLAM
+4653 NPRVLAI

-4691 LQGHSSD
+4691 LQTLPD
-4698 RMVSTGDVV
+4698 DMVSTDVV

-4720 GLTELIAPTFNV
+4720 GLTELVAPIFNV

-4737 CVRDDKS
+4737 RLGDDNDKT
-4744 LIDTALQIQHD
+4744 LVDTARQIQHD

-4767 SMRDIYAW
+4767 SMRDICAW
-4775 TNVKIDTY
+4775 TNVKMDTF

-4788 LPADSNSDDGD
+4788 LPAESHDYDYD
-4799 SAAFD
+4799 SAAEIETQAGTPSHS
-4804 AREGTESLSA
+4804 ARQEEV
-4814 GRKAVQ
+4814 KI
-4820 VRHAD
+4820 RHADRD
-4825 VDQNQLEDTEPVS
+4825 VDQNQLEETEPVS
-4838 PFLKDS
+4838 LFLKDS
-4844 AQHNHTTGWC
+4844 AQYKHTTEWC

-4876 APSDMLSEEQVDY
+4876 APSDMISEEQVDY
-4889 IMGQIRSLFMS
+4889 IMGQIRNLFMA